1 MKNTLRK
8 AFLLMALALVAG
20 GAFAQTAW
28 TAVSDRTIG
37 AYSFIGAVAYGG
49 NRFVATGDNGKMA
62 YSTNGASW
70 TAVSDRTINAMAVSA
85 IAYGGNRWVAG
96 GEGKIAY
103 STNGTSWTAVSTG
116 TIWDYKDS
124 WGDAAKAWINAIAY
138 ANGVGNG
145 GGRFVAVGEAG
156 KMAYSADGAAWTAV
170 SNSRFPQND
179 EENIYGVAYGGDRFV
194 AVGTNGRIAYST
206 NGQTWTAVSN
216 SRFGGDT
223 ILAVA
228 WGGGRFVALAEGG
241 KAAYST
247 NGTTW
252 TAASNTIDSIF
263 PPDRGGTMYAVTY
276 GNNRFV
282 AVGERGKIAYSTDGA
297 RWTAVADSSIWAWP
311 DSPDDRVSINTIAWG
326 NNRFVVGSGDNARIA
341 YSDR

>member
-1 MKNTLRK
+1 MKNTMRK
-8 AFLLMALALVAG
+8 SFARMTMFLVLFALVAG
-20 GAFAQTAW
+20 GVFAQTAW
-28 TAVSDRTIG
+28 TAVSDRTTG
-37 AYSFIGAVAYGG
+37 GYSFIGAVAYGG
-49 NRFVATGDNGKMA
+49 NRFIATGDNGKLA
-62 YSTNGASW
+62 YSTNGTTW
-70 TAVSDRTINAMAVSA
+70 TAVSDRTINAMDISA

-96 GEGKIAY
+96 GEGKLAY
-103 STNGTSWTAVSTG
+103 STDGARWTAVSTG
-116 TIWDYKDS
+116 TMWDYKDS
-124 WGDAAKAWINAIAY
+124 WGDPAKAWINAI
-138 ANGVGNG
+138 VWG
-145 GGRFVAVGEAG
+145 GGRFVAVGDAG
-156 KMAYSADGAAWTAV
+156 KMAYSSDGTTWTAV

-179 EENIYGVAYGGDRFV
+179 EECIYGVTYGGDRFV

-206 NGQTWTAVSN
+206 NGQSWTAVSN

-228 WGGGRFVALAEGG
+228 WGGNRFVALAEGG

-263 PPDRGGTMYAVTY
+263 PPDRGGTMYAVAW

-282 AVGERGKIAYSTDGA
+282 AVGERGKIAYSADGV
-297 RWTAVADSSIWAWP
+297 RWTAVPDSTIWAWP
-311 DSPDDRVSINTIAWG
+311 DSPSDRVSINTIACG
-326 NNRFVVGSGDNARIA
+326 NNRFVVGSGDYAKMA